1 MANVLNP
8 EPESI
13 TLNTTLEPTTLE
25 PATELEQPPFEST
38 SNPETAEVV
47 EVPALDADAPTEPV
61 AKAVPVE
68 AAPAE
73 EIAPEIVAQAE
84 PVVEAK
90 AEPVVAAAA
99 EPVVEAKAEPV
110 VAAKAEPVVEAK
122 AEPVVE
128 AKAEPVV
135 AAVAETAAEI
145 QAAPEAAPPATA
157 AAPVARAKAPEH
169 GLESMDDFSAALAA
183 FEREQAAEA
192 AAVEAYGDK
201 IVSGTVIKQT
211 EKHLVVD
218 VGLKSE
224 GLVPLEQVL
233 DHSGAVRFN
242 PGDVIDVVIEREE
255 PEGGYLVSFERAQRL
270 RIWDTIEKAAN
281 DKTPMTGTVISRVK
295 GGLTVD
301 IGLKAFLPGS
311 QLEIRPVRNLDG
323 YLGQQIE
330 VRVIKLNKKRGNV
343 VVSRKEI
350 LEEEQNAKRS
360 TTLEHLGEGAILTG
374 TVKNL
379 TDYGAFVDLG
389 GIDGLLH
396 ITDMSWGRLTHP
408 RDLVNVG
415 DEIQVKVLKFDK
427 DKQRVSLG
435 FKQLTP
441 DPWLDASERYPVGAH
456 VKGRVLSVTDYGAF
470 VELEQGIEGLVH
482 LSEMTWSKRLKHPSK
497 LVKPGDEVET
507 VVLSVNP
514 ADRRI
519 SLGMKQLL
527 ENPWENLTEKY
538 PTGAVVEGR
547 VRNLTDF
554 GAFIEIEDGIDG
566 LVHVSNLSW
575 TKRVKHPSEIVK
587 KGEKVK
593 AVVLGVEPAEPA
605 SLAGHQAVAARRLG
619 ELLRL
624 ASGGRRG
631 PRQGAAD
638 GAIWS
643 LRRDRGG
650 CRGSL
655 PHLRGRR
662 RRRIEAGD
670 GPGARLQ
677 DHQDQ
682 RRGEEGGLE
691 PARHRPGGQPHT
703 GRALQGGYS
712 QASGLQLHHHAR
724 RPDQLAQGR
733 ALSRFPFR
741 HQCTTAALRGG
752 RCCLDFVFHSFS
764 LCPASTLASATPGVS
779 FQVKES
785 STMPRNVDARIPYS
799 AEFQP

>member
-1 MANVLNP
+1 MPNLLNS

-13 TLNTTLEPTTLE
+13 TLNTQLETPTLE
-25 PATELEQPPFEST
+25 PATENELPPYEST
-38 SNPETAEVV
+38 SNPASNLDTYEAVDLT
-47 EVPALDADAPTEPV
+47 ALDADTPTEPV
-61 AKAVPVE
+61 AE
-68 AAPAE
+68 AAPATQAVVEMEQAVAAEAAEQTAVEVGQAHAADAAEAATEQVTE
-73 EIAPEIVAQAE
+73 EATGQVTAQATEQATEQAAQSGTVPATE
-84 PVVEAK
+84 PATEISAQ
-90 AEPVVAAAA
+90 
-99 EPVVEAKAEPV
+99 
-110 VAAKAEPVVEAK
+110 
-122 AEPVVE
+122 
-128 AKAEPVV
+128 
-135 AAVAETAAEI
+135 AAVAEAE
-145 QAAPEAAPPATA
+145 
-157 AAPVARAKAPEH
+157 PVAEAGPHSEFAEDF
-169 GLESMDDFSAALAA
+169 SAADFSAALEA

-192 AAVEAYGDK
+192 AVVEAYGDK
-201 IVSGTVIKQT
+201 VVAGTVLKQT
-211 EKHLVVD
+211 DKHLVVD

-224 GLVPLEQVL
+224 GLVPLEQVT
-233 DHSGAVRFN
+233 DHTGAVKFN

-255 PEGGYLVSFERAQRL
+255 PEGGYLVSYERAARL
-270 RIWDTIEKAAN
+270 RVWDTIEKAAN
-281 DKTPMTGTVISRVK
+281 DKTPVMGTVVGRVK

-301 IGLKAFLPGS
+301 IGMKAFLPGS

-350 LEEEQNAKRS
+350 LEEAQNAKRGA
-360 TTLEHLGEGAILTG
+360 TMEHLGEGAVLTG

-441 DPWLDASERYPVGAH
+441 DPWLDATERYPVGARVH
-456 VKGRVLSVTDYGAF
+456 GRVLSVTDYGAF

-527 ENPWENLTEKY
+527 ENPWENLTERY
-538 PTGAVVEGR
+538 PAGTVVEGR

-575 TKRVKHPSEIVK
+575 TKRVKHPSEVVK

-593 AVVLGVEPAEPA
+593 AVVLGVEP
-605 SLAGHQAVAARRLG
+605 QNRRLSLGIKQLQPDVWETFFATHRVGDVVHGKVLRTAQFGAFVEIAEGVEGLCHISEAG
-619 ELLRL
+619 EDHGEHTKLETGYEHDFKIIKINVEEKKVGL
-624 ASGGRRG
+624 
-631 PRQGAAD
+631 
-638 GAIWS
+638 S
-643 LRRDRGG
+643 LRAVG
-650 CRGSL
+650 
-655 PHLRGRR
+655 H
-662 RRRIEAGD
+662 EAS
-670 GPGARLQ
+670 
-677 DHQDQ
+677 
-682 RRGEEGGLE
+682 
-691 PARHRPGGQPHT
+691 
-703 GRALQGGYS
+703 RAQVENYK
-712 QASGLQLHHHAR
+712 AEAHKH
-724 RPDQLAQGR
+724 P
-733 ALSRFPFR
+733 
-741 HQCTTAALRGG
+741 
-752 RCCLDFVFHSFS
+752 
-764 LCPASTLASATPGVS
+764 VS
-779 FQVKES
+779 S
-785 STMPRNVDARIPYS
+785 STTTLGDLINWKSER
-799 AEFQP
+799 